1 LLYVIL
7 NAAMSIDGKISSRS
21 NDSSFSSKLDLVRV
35 HKLRAAVDGIVIGIS
50 TVLEDN
56 PMLNVRYFSTGTKNP
71 ARIIIDSKAR
81 IPLNSRIIRSSKKIQ
96 TIIAATHNASS
107 KKIKELEKVGAQVLF
122 SGKGKVNI
130 ENLFQVLERLGFK
143 KILVEGGGEINWS
156 VLKLG
161 LVDELIVTISP
172 VVIGGRDA
180 KTLVEGEGITNIT
193 NGIKMKLSKTVIQNK
208 NEIVLYYKLR

>member
-1 LLYVIL
+1 MYVIL

-21 NDSSFSSKLDLVRV
+21 NDSSFSSKMDLVRV
-35 HKLRAAVDGIVIGIS
+35 HKLRASVDGIVIGIS

-96 TIIAATHNASS
+96 TIIATTHNASS

-130 ENLFQVLERLGFK
+130 KNLFQVLESLDFK

-161 LVDELIVTISP
+161 LADELIVTISP
-172 VVIGGRDA
+172 VVIGGRDS
-180 KTLVEGEGITNIT
+180 KTLVEGEGIANIT

>member
-1 LLYVIL
+1 
-7 NAAMSIDGKISSRS
+7 MSIDGKISSRS
-21 NDSSFSSKLDLVRV
+21 NDSSFSSKMDLVRV

-130 ENLFQVLERLGFK
+130 KNLFQVLERLGFK
-143 KILVEGGGEINWS
+143 KILVEGGGEIIWS

-180 KTLVEGEGITNIT
+180 KTLVEGEGIACIT